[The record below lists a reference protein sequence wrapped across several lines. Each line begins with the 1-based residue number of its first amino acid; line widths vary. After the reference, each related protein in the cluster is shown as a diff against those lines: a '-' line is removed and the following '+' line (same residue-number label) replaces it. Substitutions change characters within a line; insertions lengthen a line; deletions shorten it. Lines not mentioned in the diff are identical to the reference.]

1 MTQELQGV
9 LRATAAALSWAA
21 GAVFVRVSLQ
31 HMRSITGTV
40 ISLIVGWVMVAT
52 LALLFFR
59 DDLSSLPAVAFAW
72 FLVAGA
78 VNFPLGR
85 FFNFNAVRLAGV
97 ARATPIL
104 SISPLFAAAIAI
116 VFLGET
122 LTLPIALGTVAIIT
136 GVILIVTAR

>member
-1 MTQELQGV
+1 MPQEVLGV
-9 LRATAAALSWAA
+9 LLATAAALSWAA

-31 HMRSITGTV
+31 HMRSTTGTL
-40 ISLIVGWVMVAT
+40 ISLIVGWIMVTT

-59 DDLSSLPAVAFAW
+59 DALFSLPAVAFVW

-78 VNFPLGR
+78 VNFPMGR

-116 VFLGET
+116 TFLGET
-122 LTLPIALGTVAIIT
+122 LTLPIALGTAAIVT
-136 GVILIVTAR
+136 GVLLIVTAR